1 MLKTLKKWDLYNR
14 ASSFIT
20 TNFPKSK
27 GKRMH
32 WLAGNGA
39 AEL

>member
-14 ASSFIT
+14 ASS
-20 TNFPKSK
+20 NFPKSK

>member
-32 WLAGNGA
+32 WLVGNGA